1 MNKTEKTKQEMK
13 HATIAHTVTPKDL
26 GIIAPEA
33 KSVRFGF
40 AVWVRVLMQNWR
52 QGTVGCKTRSEVAR
66 STKKP
71 WKQKGT
77 GRARAGTAG
86 SPVWRGG
93 GVAFGPQARVRKLKI
108 SKKQKSVVLHSMV
121 YDYLNQGKVRMLDS
135 AITSSKPS
143 AAMAYGFLKQVGLE
157 KQKITLFLSINDAL
171 TYASFINMPHVRILF
186 FDQLNAVDLA
196 RNNYWVFFKKDVDM
210 FKEMVSRWS

>member
-1 MNKTEKTKQEMK
+1 MNKTEKTKQEKM
-13 HATIAHTVTPKDL
+13 HAAVAHVVTPKDM
-26 GIIAPEA
+26 GVVAPKA
-33 KSVRFGF
+33 KSARFGF

-77 GRARAGTAG
+77 GRARAGSAR

-93 GVAFGPQARVRKLKI
+93 GIVFGPQPRVRKLKI
-108 SKKQKSVVLHSMV
+108 SRKQKSVVLHSMV
-121 YDYLNQGKVRMLDS
+121 YDYLNQGKVRMLDG
-135 AITSSKPS
+135 AITNSKPS
-143 AAMAYGFLKQVGLE
+143 AAMAYGFLKHNGLE
-157 KQKITLFLSINDAL
+157 KQKITLFLSANDVL
-171 TYASFINMPHVRILF
+171 TYASFINIPNVRILF
-186 FDQLNAVDLA
+186 FDQLNAFDLA
-196 RNNYWVFFKKDVDM
+196 KNNHWVFFKKDLDM